1 MAYLGSFQLLVTYDS
16 VIGVFAVFRV
26 RALDLVFPF
35 GNTLIYL
42 EHIDLFISGS
52 EFRFISRPERNTAVL
67 KAPYLLS
74 ICTPKTGL
82 VGSYAS

>member
-42 EHIDLFISGS
+42 SQVQNFDSSLDQKETLPF
-52 EFRFISRPERNTAVL
+52 
-67 KAPYLLS
+67 
-74 ICTPKTGL
+74 
-82 VGSYAS
+82 